1 MNFVILQALSN
12 ETYLQNRLRT
22 LSLVLWNLFLEEP
35 ILKIGSLKLFS
46 KPIFG
51 YRKMLKFRGLLCA
64 YISVCSVCVSV
75 SVYMFMC
82 EVCVRVCVCAIRFT
96 TFRVTTGN
104 MSLF

>member
-22 LSLVLWNLFLEEP
+22 LSLVFWNLFLEEP

-51 YRKMLKFRGLLCA
+51 YRKMLKFRDLLYA
-64 YISVCSVCVSV
+64 YISVCSVCVCLCIH
-75 SVYMFMC
+75 VY
-82 EVCVRVCVCAIRFT
+82 V
-96 TFRVTTGN
+96 
-104 MSLF
+104 